1 VRFAAA
7 LADNPDLDTRA
18 YGADHWA
25 RGRFNRLL
33 TRMLFKAAEPDG
45 RYRVLQRFYGL
56 PEGLIARFYAGR
68 STLADKARVLIGKPP
83 VPIHRAIRAILEK
96 Q

>member
-1 VRFAAA
+1 
-7 LADNPDLDTRA
+7 
-18 YGADHWA
+18 
-25 RGRFNRLL
+25 
-33 TRMLFKAAEPDG
+33 MLFKAAEPDD

-83 VPIHRAIRAILEK
+83 VSIRRAVRAILEK